1 MDNLIQSVTDYIRNF
16 DWNSPEAFGVAA
28 MIAAVLFQ
36 RWMILI
42 TVILIMVIGA
52 NIEKVFVFELELNQF
67 TVTSPF
73 IVYLVGFIIVFVLAF
88 QSLFDR

>member
-28 MIAAVLFQ
+28 IIATFLFQ
-36 RWMILI
+36 RWMILF

-52 NIEKVFVFELELNQF
+52 NIEKVLVFEFEFNQF
-67 TVTSPF
+67 IVTAPF
-73 IVYLVGFIIVFVLAF
+73 VVYLIGFVLVFVMAF
-88 QSLFDR
+88 LSLFNR

>member
-1 MDNLIQSVTDYIRNF
+1 MDNLIQSATDYVTNF

-28 MIAAVLFQ
+28 MIAAVLFR
-36 RWMILI
+36 RWTILF
-42 TVILIMVIGA
+42 TVILIMVVGA
-52 NIEKVFVFELELNQF
+52 NIEKVFIFEYEFNQF

-88 QSLFDR
+88 QSMFDR

>member
-1 MDNLIQSVTDYIRNF
+1 
-16 DWNSPEAFGVAA
+16 